1 MKHICSHHC
10 KRSTQAVQRGRD
22 QYQCHRNFGGKPFWS
37 PSSNHLSSK
46 INSIQWSPT
55 WSQQRFTR
63 QGRKRYLAEF
73 RDLQVLLLHQ
83 CWVLSFWR
91 TGVLSLFIVNW
102 FSFFSCQKCV
112 MKFASWTYD
121 GFQVEGSCNWTCSR
135 SGPGRY
141 VLKIHFSLNRAWKWF
156 NSKQNP
162 KYSFKKYSFN
172 WVREILYN
180 YLFKRLWGKS
190 FKIKK
195 RPKNYSPRIWLDTQ
209 KIVGIIRNSFSSWGS
224 W

>member
-1 MKHICSHHC
+1 MSHSVLNLFLILVKHICSHHC
-10 KRSTQAVQRGRD
+10 KGSTQAVQCGRD
-22 QYQCHRNFGGKPFWS
+22 QYQCHRHFGGKPFWS

-162 KYSFKKYSFN
+162 KYQLKKYSFN
-172 WVREILYN
+172 WV
-180 YLFKRLWGKS
+180 
-190 FKIKK
+190 
-195 RPKNYSPRIWLDTQ
+195 Q
-209 KIVGIIRNSFSSWGS
+209 KIQ
-224 W
+224 